1 MEGSKIFLGFRSSV
15 DPNPD
20 QAIPSLWGGTEVR
33 AESVGCGA
41 VPTLGGALPFVG
53 QLPQSDAFLLFT
65 ATPGETQ
72 QRS

>member
-41 VPTLGGALPFVG
+41 VPA
-53 QLPQSDAFLLFT
+53 
-65 ATPGETQ
+65 
-72 QRS
+72 